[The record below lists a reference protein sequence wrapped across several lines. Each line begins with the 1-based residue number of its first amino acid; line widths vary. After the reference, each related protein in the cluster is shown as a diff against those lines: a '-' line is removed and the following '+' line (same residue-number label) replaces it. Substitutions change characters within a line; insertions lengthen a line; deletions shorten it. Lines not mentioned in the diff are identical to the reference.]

1 MKADVE
7 KIYGLFIRDKQ
18 DNSVIQQLRH
28 GEVLI
33 GRGYGND
40 LRINNPTVSTK
51 HARIYTYLTVSYIED
66 LGSTNGTFV
75 NGKRIDKHVLHP
87 GDVIALGEYEML
99 LDMRRAEEQA
109 TTPLAGTGN

>member
-1 MKADVE
+1 MKDDVE
-7 KIYGLFIRDKQ
+7 KIYGLFIRDKN
-18 DNSVIQQLRH
+18 DNAIIQQLRH

-66 LGSTNGTFV
+66 MGSTNGTYV

-87 GDVIALGEYEML
+87 GDVIALGEYQMV
-99 LDMRRAEEQA
+99 LDKHQAEEQK
-109 TTPLAGTGN
+109 PSLAGAGN